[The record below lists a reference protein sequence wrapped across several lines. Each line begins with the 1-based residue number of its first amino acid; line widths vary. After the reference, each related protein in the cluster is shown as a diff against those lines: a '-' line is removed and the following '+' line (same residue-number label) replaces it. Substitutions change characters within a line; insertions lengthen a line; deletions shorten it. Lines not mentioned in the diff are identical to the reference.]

1 MLELPLALVYQQ
13 LSLIRLLMDNLK
25 KNLYELTVVWTK
37 IAFSILNVV
46 NEVQS
51 ETILIASGLCPKL
64 H

>member
-1 MLELPLALVYQQ
+1 MLKLPLVLVSQWP
-13 LSLIRLLMDNLK
+13 SLIDNPK

-51 ETILIASGLCPKL
+51 EIILIASGLCLKRR
-64 H
+64 